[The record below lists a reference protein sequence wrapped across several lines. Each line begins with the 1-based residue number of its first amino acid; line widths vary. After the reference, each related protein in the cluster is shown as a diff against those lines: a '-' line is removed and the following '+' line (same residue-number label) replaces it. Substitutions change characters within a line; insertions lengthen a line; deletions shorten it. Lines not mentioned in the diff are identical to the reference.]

1 LKARRV
7 PYHAIDIATD
17 EKARRIW
24 TRRSKGKKLPGLV
37 KEGDIMADLET
48 VEEWNEYGEVN
59 QHLGGGAATAAAA
72 AAAPQQP
79 PPAQENINPNP
90 PAFTATLPFRTRG
103 LDPEQTAGVLLPY
116 PHVPKPLLNSS
127 KMRPMPPA
135 VLERLGLNDS
145 PATSAEST
153 PQRETSPLA
162 GIETSKDAAE
172 ADADAD
178 ADADTLPDSPQPTS
192 LSDLDPATGAAEAP
206 SSGLEAT
213 TVHPEAAGS
222 AASALRRIGSD
233 SVFAGQ
239 THRGSEISIATE
251 EEIRAVEDNN
261 RIVEED
267 EESDDEEEDGGLQ
280 IGGGGGAGKTSGEK
294 VEVKGARAADAGKA
308 GESVGD

>member
-1 LKARRV
+1 
-7 PYHAIDIATD
+7 
-17 EKARRIW
+17 
-24 TRRSKGKKLPGLV
+24 
-37 KEGDIMADLET
+37 
-48 VEEWNEYGEVN
+48 
-59 QHLGGGAATAAAA
+59 
-72 AAAPQQP
+72 
-79 PPAQENINPNP
+79 
-90 PAFTATLPFRTRG
+90 
-103 LDPEQTAGVLLPY
+103 
-116 PHVPKPLLNSS
+116 
-127 KMRPMPPA
+127 MPPA

-162 GIETSKDAAE
+162 GIDTSKDAAE
-172 ADADAD
+172 ADADA
-178 ADADTLPDSPQPTS
+178 LPESPQPTS

-213 TVHPEAAGS
+213 TIHPEAAGS

-280 IGGGGGAGKTSGEK
+280 IGGGGGTGKTGGEK
-294 VEVKGARAADAGKA
+294 VEVKGAKAADAGKA